1 MNKLLLFCA
10 LISFQSMFSQ
20 ISLSGSKLLKDGQT
34 YKMSEYRE
42 VFSNSDAQKSFRKA
56 RTNHTVGQIFA
67 YAGGFGIGAGIIPAL
82 SGKKQ
87 EVRDGIVY
95 ENQPSRGWAVVGVGA
110 ALVGIGIPF
119 AIAAKK
125 NGEKALEIE
134 NGAATAFQP
143 YFKVETA
150 GNGLALSYNF

>member
-1 MNKLLLFCA
+1 MNKLLLFGA

-20 ISLSGSKLLKDGQT
+20 VTLSGNHLEKDGQF
-34 YKMSEYRE
+34 YKMSNYKD
-42 VFSNSDAQKSFRKA
+42 VFSNPEAQKSFKKA

-119 AIAAKK
+119 AIASKK

-134 NGAATAFQP
+134 NGASAAFQP
-143 YFKVETA
+143 FFKVETA
-150 GNGLALSYNF
+150 ENGLAFSYNF